1 MAQPTPEAVS
11 KTAWLSIAANKERYE
26 KHLVEH
32 QPYPSGYWEAE
43 PAHHAWKGKK
53 CVNWKGQ
60 SKREW
65 IASLKNNEC
74 SEYTDND
81 GTLGRTEIQTAG
93 EVEGG
98 AGASKEDA

>member
-1 MAQPTPEAVS
+1 
-11 KTAWLSIAANKERYE
+11 
-26 KHLVEH
+26 
-32 QPYPSGYWEAE
+32 
-43 PAHHAWKGKK
+43 
-53 CVNWKGQ
+53 VNWKGQ

-65 IASLKNNEC
+65 IASLKNNDC
-74 SEYTDND
+74 SEYTHND